1 MKKIVIYI
9 ALVLIILYSIYS
21 IFKIEIKNE
30 KNEIDEQI
38 NENNTLPIPDRIIYK
53 GKTGK
58 YIIINL
64 ESREMPIIYNEL
76 NTKTTNIIEGKIYN
90 EDEIREIQKNQIFI
104 EFDYNRKSKN
114 YVFVLKE
121 NQLEIIKR
129 SADGGQVI
137 TNSATIENTF
147 IDRLENLTKT
157 SIKYEIDLEKNYTIN
172 DKLNKLPTYPEF
184 KQVRQGIYQEIIDFS
199 ISDYTN
205 ALYALDI
212 KNSEDMP
219 KFDSEKETAI
229 ITLSRYEIN
238 NVTQNIGNVK
248 YEFGK
253 YQNKYS
259 INILIVS
266 KVVNTNCIYY
276 NINNSI
282 PIEKENLN
290 KSNDKY
296 AVEYYI
302 EKNKYYSN
310 FNNKKQEIISIE
322 KACDIA
328 DIEAQKTKYQYQPWN
343 SKFYSRETNEKGDEN
358 DSAELISNLS
368 EINRL
373 YNWNEGWRNSDYK
386 NTLMWKVRL
395 SDENDPLTSLYIYI
409 NAINGN
415 IIGAGNSSD

>member
-9 ALVLIILYSIYS
+9 ILVLIIFCSIYY

-30 KNEIDEQI
+30 KNEIDERI
-38 NENNTLPIPDRIIYK
+38 NESNTLPIPDRIIYK
-53 GKTGK
+53 GKEGK
-58 YIIINL
+58 YIIINS
-64 ESREMPIIYNEL
+64 ESKEMPIIYNEL

-90 EDEIREIQKNQIFI
+90 EDEIREIQKSEIFI
-104 EFDYNRKSKN
+104 EFDYNKKSKN
-114 YVFVLKE
+114 YVFILKE
-121 NQLEIIKR
+121 NQLEVIKR
-129 SADGGQVI
+129 TTDGGQVI
-137 TNSATIENTF
+137 TNSATIENAL
-147 IDRLENLTKT
+147 IDSLENLTKT
-157 SIKYEIDLEKNYTIN
+157 SVKYEIDLEKNYTIN

-184 KQVRQGIYQEIIDFS
+184 KQVRQGIYQEIIHFN

-205 ALYALDI
+205 TIYALGI
-212 KNSEDMP
+212 KNFENIP

-238 NVTQNIGNVK
+238 NVIQNIGNIK

-259 INILIVS
+259 INILIAS

-296 AVEYYI
+296 AVKYYI
-302 EKNKYYSN
+302 ENNKYYSN

-328 DIEAQKTKYQYQPWN
+328 DIEAQKAKYQYQPWN
-343 SKFYSRETNEKGDEN
+343 SKFYSRETNQNGNE
-358 DSAELISNLS
+358 SVELISNLS

-373 YNWNEGWRNSDYK
+373 YNWNEGWRNLDYK

-395 SDENDPLTSLYIYI
+395 SDENDPLTNLYIYI